1 MIEAGS
7 LSIDFGGIN
16 WLAVVAA
23 TIFAMAFGMVY
34 YMPFAVGNAW
44 LEALGTTV
52 EEINARG
59 GQIQAFAVA
68 IIGALLS
75 VTTIA
80 ILVQLTSA
88 DTLIGGLV
96 IGALATVG
104 LVLAPMAT
112 GYIFEGRPL
121 KLYIINAAENSISL
135 IVIALILTLWQ

>member
-7 LSIDFGGIN
+7 LSIDFGAIN

-23 TIFAMAFGMVY
+23 TIFAMVFGMLY

-44 LEALGTTV
+44 MDALGKTV
-52 EEINARG
+52 EDFAARDNHMLP
-59 GQIQAFAVA
+59 FVVA
-68 IIGALLS
+68 IVGALLS

-80 ILVQLTSA
+80 ILVQLTGA

-96 IGALATVG
+96 IGALAAVG

-121 KLYIINAAENSISL
+121 KLYIINAAENSVSL

>member
-1 MIEAGS
+1 MIEVGS
-7 LSIDFGGIN
+7 LSIDFGAIN

-23 TIFAMAFGMVY
+23 TIFAMAFGMLY

-44 LEALGTTV
+44 MDALGITV
-52 EEINARG
+52 EDINARG
-59 GQIQAFAVA
+59 GHVRAFAVA

-80 ILVQLTSA
+80 ILVQLTGA
-88 DTLIGGLV
+88 DTFVGGLV
-96 IGALATVG
+96 IGALAAVG

-112 GYIFEGRPL
+112 AYIFEGRSL

>member
-1 MIEAGS
+1 MAGGRGRDHFRDGFRDVV
-7 LSIDFGGIN
+7 LHAVRGWKRMDGCAGI
-16 WLAVVAA
+16 
-23 TIFAMAFGMVY
+23 
-34 YMPFAVGNAW
+34 
-44 LEALGTTV
+44 TV
-52 EEINARG
+52 EDINARG
-59 GQIQAFAVA
+59 GHVRAFAVA

-88 DTLIGGLV
+88 DTFIGGLL
-96 IGALATVG
+96 IGALAAVG

-135 IVIALILTLWQ
+135 IVIALILALWQ

>member
-7 LSIDFGGIN
+7 LSIDFGAIN

-23 TIFAMAFGMVY
+23 TIFAMAFGMLY

-44 LEALGTTV
+44 MDALGKTV
-52 EEINARG
+52 EDFTSRG
-59 GQIQAFAVA
+59 NHMLPFAVA

-80 ILVQLTSA
+80 ILVQLTGA
-88 DTLIGGLV
+88 DTFIGGLV
-96 IGALATVG
+96 IGALAAVG

>member
-7 LSIDFGGIN
+7 LSVDLGAIN
-16 WLAVVAA
+16 WLAVAAA
-23 TIFAMAFGMVY
+23 TVFAMAFGMLY

-44 LEALGTTV
+44 MDALGTTV
-52 EEINARG
+52 DEINARG
-59 GQIQAFAVA
+59 GHARAFAVA
-68 IIGALLS
+68 IIGAIIS
-75 VTTIA
+75 VTAIA
-80 ILVQLTSA
+80 ILVQLTGA

-96 IGALATVG
+96 IGALAAVG

>member
-7 LSIDFGGIN
+7 LSIDFGAIN

-23 TIFAMAFGMVY
+23 TIFAMAFGMLY

-44 LEALGTTV
+44 MDALGTTA
-52 EEINARG
+52 EEINARTG
-59 GQIQAFAVA
+59 HVQAFAVA
-68 IIGALLS
+68 IVGAIIS
-75 VTTIA
+75 VTTVA
-80 ILVQLTSA
+80 ILIQLTGA
-88 DTLIGGLV
+88 GDLIGGLL
-96 IGALATVG
+96 IGALAAVG

-112 GYIFEGRPL
+112 AYIFEGRPL